1 MAACKVVFPTLEPCY
16 AGNYDKINR
25 TFLQPWVVK
34 MKHTP
39 TLCANSSQTFINKE
53 VKFLITS
60 MKIQITIDT
69 LRSAPVCE
77 EFF

>member
-1 MAACKVVFPTLEPCY
+1 
-16 AGNYDKINR
+16 
-25 TFLQPWVVK
+25 

-39 TLCANSSQTFINKE
+39 TLCDNSSQTFINKE
-53 VKFLITS
+53 VKFPITS